1 MATATP
7 THHSTY
13 TDLLAAVIAE
23 PADDTVRLVMADWF
37 EEHGGDPAR
46 AEYIRA
52 AIELARLD
60 CCQCRVTHDEGCRWQ
75 ELDCLTA
82 VLKREHEARWRRGE
96 RCERCGGKGR
106 EPLAPPESIIGKW
119 TLSCPTCH
127 GSGWSGSLAEQREFA
142 EVVADAM
149 RGPTEA
155 GVSQP
160 YGFINPNRK
169 WRHRAVWERGFP
181 HTVHAN
187 LANCFDERG
196 AVTAWAKA
204 CVAEWPV
211 IALDV
216 NNPDEFGMNIV
227 SEGRGGNWYIPFSP
241 LPLALSH
248 LLRELGHDGNFDSPA
263 AASDALARAACAVV
277 RAGAMGSGSTPAA
290 VQWRHGSR
298 RTIPETPAIR
308 R

>member
-96 RCERCGGKGR
+96 PCGECGGKGR
-106 EPLAPPESIIGKW
+106 ICSTPTCSA
-119 TLSCPTCH
+119 LSHQCPTCH
-127 GSGWSGSLAEQREFA
+127 GSGWTGSLAEQREFA

-169 WRHRAVWERGFP
+169 WRHPAVWERGFIAQ
-181 HTVHAN
+181 VECN
-187 LANCFDERG
+187 LADCFDERG
-196 AVTAWAKA
+196 VVTAWAK
-204 CVAEWPV
+204 
-211 IALDV
+211 
-216 NNPDEFGMNIV
+216 
-227 SEGRGGNWYIPFSP
+227 S
-241 LPLALSH
+241 
-248 LLRELGHDGNFDSPA
+248 
-263 AASDALARAACAVV
+263 VV
-277 RAGAMGSGSTPAA
+277 RSEP
-290 VQWRHGSR
+290 
-298 RTIPETPAIR
+298 
-308 R
+308 